1 MRAFHFFLNPSFA
14 SHYLIMPMVGNLIP
28 LISRGGDLENLYIGG
43 GGGRGGGGGCIQNFE
58 KRRRSNKKGS
68 YYFSK

>member
-1 MRAFHFFLNPSFA
+1 
-14 SHYLIMPMVGNLIP
+14 MVGNLIP

-43 GGGRGGGGGCIQNFE
+43 GGGGGGGGCIQNFE

-68 YYFSK
+68 YSFSN